1 MKKATIL
8 LAALV
13 LSAATVQAGPWFVPG
28 DYYDGGT
35 GVWSFNAGNE
45 MFDDGLGSD
54 AAAGDGIFTALVT
67 SDQPAGR
74 HECKVS
80 LDDWSVGYP
89 GSNQWVHTAGS
100 GDDVLFTLDT
110 NAHGDGW
117 IPDANIVWSDHA
129 LLAGWV
135 PEVIGAAPEIG
146 GWGSGVVATWTG
158 DLWVLQVT
166 IAVPGFYEYKWRANG
181 NWDDFVFGDDGAASA
196 AANLS
201 FETFDP
207 NVTLFFELD
216 PAVGRARLGTEAT
229 VGVEA
234 TTWSQVKSLYR

>member
-1 MKKATIL
+1 M
-8 LAALV
+8 
-13 LSAATVQAGPWFVPG
+13 
-28 DYYDGGT
+28 
-35 GVWSFNAGNE
+35 
-45 MFDDGLGSD
+45 
-54 AAAGDGIFTALVT
+54 
-67 SDQPAGR
+67 
-74 HECKVS
+74 
-80 LDDWSVGYP
+80 
-89 GSNQWVHTAGS
+89 
-100 GDDVLFTLDT
+100 
-110 NAHGDGW
+110 
-117 IPDANIVWSDHA
+117 
-129 LLAGWV
+129 

-158 DLWVLQVT
+158 DLWVVQVT